1 MKTIDRYVLGLF
13 VKSLAVSYLSLAG
26 LLIVVDAF
34 GNLDEFL
41 ISGREQGNLLV
52 VLAGYYGV
60 RMLSF
65 FDSTSAVLA
74 LLGAVFT
81 VAWMRRTREMTAL
94 MVAGV
99 PQRRV
104 VMPVILGAA
113 VVSLLAATNREL
125 LLPQLRDR
133 LSLNAQDLAGE
144 APRPIA
150 PRYDPFSDIL
160 IGGRGTM
167 AKRREIDQPV
177 FRLPDTLSRLGRQLT
192 AHTAT
197 YQPSTDDRPGGYLMH
212 GVTEPTDLSKYES
225 AELDGRPVILMPSD
239 TPWLAADQCFV
250 ASDVD
255 FEQLASADAWRR
267 YSSTAELLAYLHK
280 PGPDAGADVRLTV
293 HARFLQPLLD
303 MTLLLVGLP
312 LVLSRQDRN
321 VFVAAGLC
329 VFVVAGFFAVVTVS
343 HALGMKYLI
352 SPALAAWCPLV
363 VMVPA
368 ASAMSTAFRQ

>member
-13 VKSLAVSYLSLAG
+13 VKSLVVSYLSLAG

-41 ISGREQGNLLV
+41 VFSKQEGSLLT

-65 FDSTSAVLA
+65 FDSTSAVLV

-113 VVSLLAATNREL
+113 VVSGLAAANREL

-160 IGGRGTM
+160 IGGRGAI
-167 AKRREIDQPV
+167 AKRREIVQPA
-177 FRLPDTLSRLGRQLT
+177 FRLPDALTNLGRQLT
-192 AHTAT
+192 AQSAV
-197 YQPSTDDRPGGYLMH
+197 YRPSTETRPGGYLLQ
-212 GVTEPTDLSKYES
+212 GVTEPADLATRES
-225 AELDGRPVILMPSD
+225 AALDGKQVILMPSD

-250 ASDVD
+250 VSDVD

-267 YSSTAELLAYLHK
+267 YSSTADLLAYLRK
-280 PGPDAGADVRLTV
+280 PGTDVGADVRLTV
-293 HARFLQPLLD
+293 HSRFLQPLLD

-321 VFVAAGLC
+321 VFVASGLC
-329 VFVVAGFFAVVTVS
+329 LLVVAGFFAVVTVS
-343 HALGMKYLI
+343 HVLGMKYLI

-363 VMVPA
+363 VMVPV
-368 ASAMSTAFRQ
+368 ASAMSGAFRQ